1 VSGANS
7 CHRGMWLRALAGCP
21 GRVVPAVMLR
31 YPCALTSLSSEVR
44 PPRVWAVV
52 EVFEELHDLIGARH
66 ARAALA
72 WTARKGATYRRVRGC
87 PWRAVGSLLATIRR
101 MPRRADVWR
110 TLLGCLAESAI
121 PLLRRRYTASRASSR
136 F

>member
-1 VSGANS
+1 
-7 CHRGMWLRALAGCP
+7 MWLRALDRDVR

-31 YPCALTSLSSEVR
+31 YPCAPTCLSSEVR
-44 PPRVWAVV
+44 PPRVWSVV

-72 WTARKGATYRRVRGC
+72 RTARKGATYWRVRGC

-101 MPRRADVWR
+101 MPWRADVWR
-110 TLLGCLAESAI
+110 ALLGCLAESAI
-121 PLLRRRYTASRASSR
+121 PLLRRRYTTSRASSR